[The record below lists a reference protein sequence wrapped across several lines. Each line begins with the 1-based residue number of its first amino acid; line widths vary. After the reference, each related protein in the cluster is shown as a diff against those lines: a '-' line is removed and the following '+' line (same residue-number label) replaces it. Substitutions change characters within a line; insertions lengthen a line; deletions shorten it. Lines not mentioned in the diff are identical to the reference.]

1 MKKHLLLLLLF
12 SAIQFSLQAQD
23 LIITLTGDE
32 LLVKVTEITQQ
43 DVVYKHPDSL
53 QSLPR
58 TIPKKQVFM
67 VKYSNGTKEI
77 ISHIDP
83 QTNSLTALDSR
94 EMYERGRADA
104 RKYYKGNG
112 PMWGTAAATMLAGLP
127 GPIIIGA
134 IPPKINYQQ
143 VSEITLLQN
152 QHYVRGYKQ
161 QAHNKKI
168 KKVVAGTGI
177 GAGLMVAL
185 LYAFISSAGY

>member
-1 MKKHLLLLLLF
+1 MKKHLLLFIFF
-12 SAIQFSLQAQD
+12 SAFKFTLQAQD

-32 LLVKVTEITQQ
+32 MQVHVTEITQQ

-67 VKYSNGTKEI
+67 VKYGNGTKEI
-77 ISHIDP
+77 ISRIDP
-83 QTNSLTALDSR
+83 QTNTLTTLNSQ

-104 RKYYKGNG
+104 RKYFKGNG
-112 PMWGTAAATMLAGLP
+112 AMWGTAATTMFLGLP
-127 GPIIIGA
+127 APVIIGA

-143 VSEITLLQN
+143 VSEINLLQN

-161 QAHNKKI
+161 QAHKKKL
-168 KKVVAGTGI
+168 KKVAIGSGI
-177 GAGLMVAL
+177 GAGIMISL
-185 LYAFISSAGY
+185 LYAVISASGH